1 MVKYGGKIQ
10 YDKSQ
15 IGCNTLSSFKAVN
28 KQEWESN
35 LSTKSYNKKVFE

>member
-15 IGCNTLSSFKAVN
+15 IGCNILFLFKVVN

-35 LSTKSYNKKVFE
+35 LSLKFYNKKVFE